1 MKFAGYFCLSMFIAI
16 IVYLSFVNY
25 MMRYQPNHFNA
36 VPEQLMEKY
45 NNETSKTANTH
56 TKPIIK

>member
-1 MKFAGYFCLSMFIAI
+1 MKFAGYFCISMFIAI

-45 NNETSKTANTH
+45 NNETSKGNE
-56 TKPIIK
+56 